1 MQVDRNLFIG
11 YLVLLGLALSV
22 IKVES
27 VVYKAVLFI
36 PLCFCILAWIG
47 YYLDYKER
55 QDK

>member
-1 MQVDRNLFIG
+1 MDRNLLIG
-11 YLVLLGLALSV
+11 YFVLVGLALSV
-22 IKVES
+22 IAVES
-27 VVYKAVLFI
+27 VFYKAVLFI

>member
-1 MQVDRNLFIG
+1 MDRNLFIG

-22 IKVES
+22 IKVQS
-27 VVYKAVLFI
+27 VFYKAVLFI

-47 YYLDYKER
+47 YYIDYKER